1 MCRRL
6 RRAPPAWLA
15 LSVALAGGILTTGD
29 ARAFER
35 QWHLGLDGGYA
46 LAAFPDANASGFAV
60 GLHGTYGLTDAFN
73 LRLHSDLSAFDL
85 PDPRTSALF
94 VNTAI
99 GAEYVIDILQWI
111 PYVGATV
118 GPNVMLVQN
127 GETVPQLGVELLG
140 GLGYQL
146 SRTWSVGG
154 EARYRLLLLGDPAQ
168 SPTHGF
174 VGVARVAYAWG
185 S

>member
-1 MCRRL
+1 MATC
-6 RRAPPAWLA
+6 A
-15 LSVALAGGILTTGD
+15 LGSAAFAIPE
-29 ARAFER
+29 AAAFER

-46 LAAFPDANASGFAV
+46 LGAFPEANVSGFDV

-73 LRLHSDLSAFDL
+73 LRLHSDVSAFDL
-85 PDPRTSALF
+85 PAPRTSALL
-94 VNTAI
+94 VNAGL
-99 GAEYVIDILQWI
+99 GAEYVIDILRWV
-111 PYVGATV
+111 PYLGATA

-127 GETVPQLGVELLG
+127 SGTVVHLGVEVLG

-146 SRTWSVGG
+146 SRNWSVGG
-154 EARYRLLLLGDPAQ
+154 EARYRLLLLGEPTV